1 MPALRALVLTVGLL
15 ALAQEVT
22 AQVDITLIDV
32 GQGDS
37 ILVTF
42 PPLTDGTRR
51 RMLIDG
57 GGSTSNTAPVVR
69 FLQSQGIQELDWVV
83 LSHPHIDHF
92 GGLIPVLNQFTVKE
106 LWTTGEEAAC
116 ANPNTCAWND
126 FASARV
132 RAQNDIEPPQGLT
145 RTSQSAKVQVLMT
158 GGRHPDNGA
167 GDDIN
172 NDSLS
177 LMLTYKRVKVLF
189 TGDIEGDGGLE
200 LVNEYC
206 SPTRATCSRLDADI
220 IKIPHHG
227 SAHLSS
233 RFAQLAAAEI
243 VLISAG
249 FENRQFHHPRTAA
262 LRTYADFGAAEFF
275 STSATGDDAVTVTIA
290 ANGNIVRPTIP
301 ANQTYTAW
309 RELDNESACTAANTH
324 GGFCLVNVAQGQPP
338 Q

>member
-1 MPALRALVLTVGLL
+1 MRTGRVAILAVSFLLLFQRAN
-15 ALAQEVT
+15 

-42 PPLTDGTRR
+42 PALADGTRK

-57 GGSTSNTAPVVR
+57 GVSTSSNAPVVR

-83 LSHPHIDHF
+83 LSHPHIDHY
-92 GGLIPVLNQFTVKE
+92 GGLIPVLNQFTIKE
-106 LWTTGEEAAC
+106 LWTTGEAATC
-116 ANPNTCAWND
+116 ANPNTCEWMN
-126 FASARV
+126 FVSARAN
-132 RAQNDIEPPQGLT
+132 AQSDIAPSQGLT
-145 RTSQSAKVQVLMT
+145 RTSQGAKVQVLMA

-206 SPTRATCSRLDADI
+206 SPTRATCSKLNADI

-262 LRTYADFGAAEFF
+262 LRTYADFGANEFF

-290 ANGNIVRPTIP
+290 ANGDIVRPTLP
-301 ANQTYTAW
+301 ASQTYTAW

-324 GGFCLVNVAQGQPP
+324 GGFCLVNVQQGQPP